1 MKLHKIGLAAAT
13 AAFALIAGPAQ
24 GAENLL
30 YDWLGVNAAS
40 TPVSGYVPA
49 PFVNDSNAA
58 SAGVIAQ
65 LTAQQAATPGRVA
78 IKVTPNQTLSPASI
92 TALFNNPSFTINY
105 AFYDYETGGP
115 AVTVPVAQS
124 QAQAIHAAA
133 KGGGTYVSN
142 FALFPGSGDNS
153 GVAAG
158 TSNAQYTSG
167 GATGINMASPDLY
180 PGSPFYKDPAAVGGT
195 SSAPNIRS
203 SLFALPVKRLTYTT
217 SNLPSGHQIIP
228 YVNRFNNVG
237 NAELDS
243 DGNTGNGYAFVSS
256 NAVPSKGQLLSRGD
270 FKALVAHYRLRG
282 ADGIHLLDGGVQGYT
297 QAQFEQDGKDGWQIP
312 QISSIFSAADAKIA
326 SLDTVIKTG
335 GITKD
340 FETAGVVFSGVYSLT
355 QNKLA
360 LLISNLSEAPT
371 TVDFTA
377 RIGGKTVPG
386 NQAIGEGEHRLLE
399 FTGVGTQW
407 VLSANTPLFT
417 SAVDTDRTGV
427 GVPEPVALG
436 SLSLVAMGALFRR
449 SRRA

>member
-30 YDWLGVNAAS
+30 YDWNAVNAAT
-40 TPVSGYVPA
+40 TPVAGYVPA
-49 PFVNDSNAA
+49 PFVNDTNAT
-58 SAGVIAQ
+58 SAGILAQ
-65 LTAQQAATPGRVA
+65 LAAQQAATPGRVA

-92 TALFNNPSFTINY
+92 AALFNNPNFTINY
-105 AFYDYETGGP
+105 AFYDIETGGP
-115 AVTVPVAQS
+115 AVTTPLAQQ
-124 QAQAIHAAA
+124 QAQAIHAQP
-133 KGGGTYVSN
+133 GGAGTRVGNYR
-142 FALFPGSGDNS
+142 LFPGNGDNS
-153 GVAAG
+153 GVGAG
-158 TSNAQYTSG
+158 PSLAEYTSG
-167 GATGINMASPDLY
+167 GPTGVNMANPDLY
-180 PGSPFYKDPAAVGGT
+180 PGSPFYKDPAGVGGT
-195 SSAPNIRS
+195 STSPNIRS
-203 SLFALPVKRLTYTT
+203 SLFTLPVKRLTYTT
-217 SNLPSGHQIIP
+217 SNIPSGHQIIP
-228 YVNRFNNVG
+228 YVNRFNNFG
-237 NAELDS
+237 NNELDS
-243 DGNTGNGYAFVSS
+243 DANAGNGYAFNQ
-256 NAVPSKGQLLSRGD
+256 NAADPTKGQLLSRGD

-282 ADGIHLLDGGVQGYT
+282 ADGIHLLDGGVVGYS

-312 QISSIFSAADAKIA
+312 QVSSIFAAADAKIA

-335 GITKD
+335 GTTKD

-360 LLISNLSEAPT
+360 LLLSNLTEAPT
-371 TVDFTA
+371 SVEFPA
-377 RIGGKTVPG
+377 RIAGKIVAG
-386 NQAIGEGEHRLLE
+386 SHQVGEGEHRLLE

-417 SAVDTDRTGV
+417 SAADTNRNGI